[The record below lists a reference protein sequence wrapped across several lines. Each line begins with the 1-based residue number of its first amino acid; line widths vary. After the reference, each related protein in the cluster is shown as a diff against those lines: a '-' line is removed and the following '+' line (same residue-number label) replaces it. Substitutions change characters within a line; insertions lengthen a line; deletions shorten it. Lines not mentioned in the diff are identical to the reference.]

1 VLIPYPRP
9 ADGSRVSSFIPAA
22 GDPADR
28 SDPGF
33 FASPAAPGDPV
44 GYRPPAAVPRPP
56 AAPRSP
62 WAKSDV
68 SFGPVGRIL
77 ITLVMLVVG
86 IWLAIFALIGAGV
99 WWLVIVPWAM
109 RDLWGPVFRRR

>member
-1 VLIPYPRP
+1 V
-9 ADGSRVSSFIPAA
+9 GSRTATP
-22 GDPADR
+22 
-28 SDPGF
+28 
-33 FASPAAPGDPV
+33 
-44 GYRPPAAVPRPP
+44 VPRPP
-56 AAPRSP
+56 AAARSR

-77 ITLVMLVVG
+77 MTLVMLVVG
-86 IWLAIFALIGAGV
+86 VWLAIFALIGAGV

>member
-1 VLIPYPRP
+1 
-9 ADGSRVSSFIPAA
+9 VSSFLPAA

-28 SDPGF
+28 PDHGF
-33 FASPAAPGDPV
+33 FASSPAAPEAGANRAPAPFVPV
-44 GYRPPAAVPRPP
+44 GSRTAAPVPRPP
-56 AAPRSP
+56 AAPRNP

-68 SFGPVGRIL
+68 SFGPVVRIL

-86 IWLAIFALIGAGV
+86 VWLAIFALIGAGL
-99 WWLVIVPWAM
+99 WWLVVMPWAM

>member
-1 VLIPYPRP
+1 
-9 ADGSRVSSFIPAA
+9 VSSFLPAA

-28 SDPGF
+28 TDHGF
-33 FASPAAPGDPV
+33 FASRPAAPEAGSNPAPTPFVPTGSRTAAPV
-44 GYRPPAAVPRPP
+44 PKPPPAARPS
-56 AAPRSP
+56 R

-77 ITLVMLVVG
+77 ITLIMVVVG
-86 IWLAIFALIGAGV
+86 IWLAIFALFGAGL
-99 WWLVIVPWAM
+99 WWLLIMPWAM

>member
-1 VLIPYPRP
+1 
-9 ADGSRVSSFIPAA
+9 VSSFLPVP

-28 SDPGF
+28 PDPGF
-33 FASPAAPGDPV
+33 FASRPAAPEATAAGAPVAFDPV
-44 GYRPPAAVPRPP
+44 GFRPAAAVPKPP

-68 SFGPVGRIL
+68 SFGPVVRIL
-77 ITLVMLVVG
+77 ITLFMLVVG

-99 WWLVIVPWAM
+99 WWLVVMPWAM
-109 RDLWGPVFRRR
+109 RDMWGPVFRRR